1 MTQSILLNKI
11 INKQVKIGIVGLG
24 YVGLPLF
31 LNFYKSNF
39 FVVGFDKN
47 KKYLNDLKKN
57 KNIIS
62 NLDTSILK
70 KKNSKYL
77 ITNTISDLKKCDVI
91 IICLPTPIYKN
102 NTPDLRII
110 NNFFFNLKKVLKKN
124 QLLVIESTIY
134 PGVIEKY
141 LLPKIKND
149 FKIGKNLFIGF
160 SPEREDPGNKKFKLY
175 NIPKVCSGLTKNCIE
190 LTKSLYKKI
199 VKKVVVEKNIETA
212 QVSKLFENIY
222 RNVNIAL
229 VNELKI
235 ICKNANIN
243 VNDVLKLASTKPFG
257 YKKFDPGP
265 GVGGHCIPIDP
276 FYFSYF
282 AKTKGMDSKFV
293 YLSAKVN
300 KLVPR
305 WIVNQIISVVKTKS
319 LKLKKILI
327 VGVSYK
333 KNTED
338 LRESPSLI
346 IMNLLKKIFKCK
358 IYYYDPFVRKLP
370 VTRTNKIKTNSVNLK
385 KIKLKNFDLVIIS
398 TDHDKVDYKKILIQS
413 KLIVD
418 LRNKYKNL
426 NLKKIIKL

>member
-11 INKQVKIGIVGLG
+11 INNQVKIGIVGLG

-31 LNFYKSNF
+31 LNFLKSNF

-47 KKYLNDLKKN
+47 KKYLNNIRKN
-57 KNIIS
+57 KNIIGK
-62 NLDTSILK
+62 LDTSILK
-70 KKNSKYL
+70 KKKSKYFF
-77 ITNTISDLKKCDVI
+77 TNKVSHLKKCDVI
-91 IICLPTPIYKN
+91 IVCLPTPIYKN

-110 NNFFFNLKKVLKKN
+110 NNFFFSLKKVFKEN

-141 LLPKIKND
+141 LLTKINKD
-149 FKIGKNLFIGF
+149 LKIGKNFFIGF
-160 SPEREDPGNKKFKLY
+160 SPEREDPGNKNFNLY
-175 NIPKVCSGLTKNCIE
+175 NIPKVCSGQTKSCLKLTI
-190 LTKSLYKKI
+190 SLYKKI

-229 VNELKI
+229 VNELKL
-235 ICKNANIN
+235 ICKNANIS

-257 YKKFDPGP
+257 FKKFDPGP

-282 AKTKGMDSKFV
+282 AKTKGMASKFV
-293 YLSAKVN
+293 YLSAKIN
-300 KLVPR
+300 KSVPK
-305 WIVNQIISVVKTKS
+305 WIVNEINLFVKKKK

-327 VGVSYK
+327 IGISYK

-346 IMNLLKKIFKCK
+346 IMNLLKEVFNCK
-358 IYYYDPFVRKLP
+358 IDYYDPFVRKLP
-370 VTRTNKIKTNSVNLK
+370 ITRINKIKINSVNLK
-385 KIKLKNFDLVIIS
+385 KIKLNKYDLVIIS
-398 TDHDKVDYKKILIQS
+398 TDHDKIDYKKILTQS

-418 LRNKYKNL
+418 LRNKYKNF

>member
-11 INKQVKIGIVGLG
+11 INNQVKIGIVGLG

-31 LNFYKSNF
+31 LNFLKSNF

-47 KKYLNDLKKN
+47 KKYLNNIRKN
-57 KNIIS
+57 KNIIGK
-62 NLDTSILK
+62 LDTSILK
-70 KKNSKYL
+70 KKKSKYFF
-77 ITNTISDLKKCDVI
+77 TNKVSHLKKCDVI
-91 IICLPTPIYKN
+91 IVCLPTPIYKN

-110 NNFFFNLKKVLKKN
+110 NNFFFSLKKVFKEN

-141 LLPKIKND
+141 LLTKINKD
-149 FKIGKNLFIGF
+149 LKIGKNFFIGF
-160 SPEREDPGNKKFKLY
+160 SPEREDPGNKNFNLY
-175 NIPKVCSGLTKNCIE
+175 NIPKVCSGQTKSCLKLTI
-190 LTKSLYKKI
+190 SLYKKI

-229 VNELKI
+229 VNELKL
-235 ICKNANIN
+235 ICKNANIS

-257 YKKFDPGP
+257 FKKFDPGP

-282 AKTKGMDSKFV
+282 AKTKGMASKFV
-293 YLSAKVN
+293 YLSAKIN
-300 KLVPR
+300 KSVPK
-305 WIVNQIISVVKTKS
+305 WIVNEINLFVKKK

-327 VGVSYK
+327 IGISYK

-346 IMNLLKKIFKCK
+346 IMI
-358 IYYYDPFVRKLP
+358 
-370 VTRTNKIKTNSVNLK
+370 
-385 KIKLKNFDLVIIS
+385 
-398 TDHDKVDYKKILIQS
+398 
-413 KLIVD
+413 
-418 LRNKYKNL
+418 
-426 NLKKIIKL
+426 